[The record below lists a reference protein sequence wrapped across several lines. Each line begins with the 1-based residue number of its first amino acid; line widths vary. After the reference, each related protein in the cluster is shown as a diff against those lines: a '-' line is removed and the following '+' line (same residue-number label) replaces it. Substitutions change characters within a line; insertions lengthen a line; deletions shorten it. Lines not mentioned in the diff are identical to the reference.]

1 MNVSESTISTIST
14 KNKNILNFYNEH
26 PDIDFDD
33 SVLAMINM
41 LKLGINKKPTYYQKH
56 ETNEILNDPIFLQKS
71 MLNIDNYENHDLEII
86 LNKNY
91 PTSNITRN
99 MMPNL
104 FYDFM
109 LVRENKQKLIISSK

>member
-56 ETNEILNDPIFLQKS
+56 ETND
-71 MLNIDNYENHDLEII
+71 Y
-86 LNKNY
+86 
-91 PTSNITRN
+91 
-99 MMPNL
+99 
-104 FYDFM
+104 
-109 LVRENKQKLIISSK
+109 SK